1 MMQMNEIRM
10 SGNSGRTLEAGRMTP
25 VMRGTT
31 TSGGDVLSLADSAA
45 KLIGR
50 PKLAAVPGKFCPHD
64 WGLAW
69 YICPTCSRD
78 FSNKKGD
85 IL

>member
-10 SGNSGRTLEAGRMTP
+10 SASSGKMLEAGRMIP
-25 VMRGTT
+25 AMRGTT
-31 TSGGDVLSLADSAA
+31 TSGGDALNIADSAA

-69 YICPTCSRD
+69 YICPTCNRS
-78 FSNKKGD
+78 FSN
-85 IL
+85 